1 MRQCYLSERHF
12 LHLRVNL
19 IKVCLIIIAS
29 ILLYPFFTNLVE
41 AANNPNLIVSA
52 ENSLFGN
59 YFSGSMVVEV
69 VIRDP
74 LISAT
79 GEGKGEPDV
88 SINGSDLRMVQATD
102 GSWYAYFANKEK
114 AQIADGI
121 SFNNG
126 AGVAGQGLDFGLFC
140 GPNTDASV
148 LGISISDSKGVAVP
162 RTGLLGA
169 TNGETPLTSCT
180 GTISS
185 ASSINN
191 VVKNPKTINTNTGI
205 PGQIGLDP
213 NAWPL
218 IQLYDFAEDGT
229 VKIIYNRAGGTQ
241 EVVLHYD
248 DIPNISL
255 NLDRTGY
262 PQGAEV
268 IITLNDIQLNQD
280 PTNEDSWTFN
290 VDSPVATFY
299 QAFDEN
305 GANAANGGTGLID
318 LIPYL
323 SRLGFKDNGALSL
336 DLGSIIR
343 LKTNDNQPT
352 LSVTD
357 GTKTY
362 SKIITLVESYPNS
375 GIFQSYGSSNESV
388 VGIKNDAPRGQS
400 ATIKYN
406 DQKTSIL
413 SGPSTASINLNGGSG
428 AIPGK
433 STPLKVVDSD
443 QNFDSNKRDILDVS
457 KSLAI
462 IPTLQI
468 GNPVTLEKASNVRFY
483 PTSGSNLV
491 TGGTLTPSSVPDKN
505 SDRLII
511 DAGPATFPANF
522 DFEMISIDLGVS
534 ANDLQNLFID
544 VNTPDSIGTNWI
556 NFDLRSFQKQFNLN
570 DFSKTKMTL
579 NFGLSDPTPITIID
593 AGDITSPQ
601 ALVQIDDADITAIN
615 SKSGNVFLVINFDSL
630 NSGIKG
636 TISSETNT
644 QPIVFDLFS
653 FGQIGNQEIN
663 NAIYR
668 FELEETSANSGTF
681 EGTMEYAITNQV
693 NINDPQLIQSL
704 RTIDDNIKFLV
715 SNRLLDEKGINI
727 SYSDVSQTGSNI
739 PTSSKS
745 DIPTHSGAVGF
756 SSTSYRFGQP
766 VIVQL
771 FDPDLNLDSNQI
783 DIYKVIDDPI
793 SPNVDTVG
801 DSGGGILVEIKI
813 KDIRYQRCTISGVE
827 HGGLASTGFSLVETK
842 ANSGIFKGSFKMPS
856 EICDKTGTKLIS
868 TAGGS
873 LDSVYHDFR
882 DQFGESNIFTTG
894 RQNSQ
899 LYTTQTSPTLNFDK
913 FVLPKPG
920 QTSDVIL
927 NGNIRDYKIGVP
939 IKITIIEPDGNLRN
953 LAVYAT
959 SQGNY
964 RMVSTLTQNTQPGR
978 YTINIDYQNSI
989 ISTLTFNVAKNEIP
1003 SWFKNNADRWSSNI
1017 ISDGE
1022 FTNGIEY
1029 LINEKIIKTPPT
1041 KSAVQSD
1048 KEIPQ
1053 WIKHTAEWWSA
1064 DLISDDEF
1072 VSALEFLV
1080 KNGIIRL

>member
-1 MRQCYLSERHF
+1 MLK
-12 LHLRVNL
+12 L
-19 IKVCLIIIAS
+19 CLFIIVS
-29 ILLYPFFTNLVE
+29 ILLYPFYTNFVE
-41 AANNPNLIVSA
+41 ASNNPNLIVSA

-69 VIRDP
+69 VIKDP

-79 GEGKGEPDV
+79 DEGKGSPNV
-88 SINGSDLRMVQATD
+88 SINGADLIMVQATD

-126 AGVAGQGLDFGLFC
+126 AGVVGQGLDFGLFC
-140 GPNTDASV
+140 GPDTDASV
-148 LGISISDSKGVAVP
+148 LGISISESKGVAVP
-162 RTGLLGA
+162 RAGLLGA
-169 TNGETPLTSCT
+169 TNGEASLSSCT
-180 GTISS
+180 GAMSS
-185 ASSINN
+185 GPSINN

-218 IQLYDFAEDGT
+218 IQLFSFSNE
-229 VKIIYNRAGGTQ
+229 VKIQYNRAGGTQ

-248 DIPNISL
+248 DIPNVSL

-305 GANAANGGTGLID
+305 GANAANGGAGLID

-336 DLGSIIR
+336 DLGSIIQ

-352 LSVTD
+352 SSVTD

-362 SKIITLVESYPNS
+362 SKIITLVESSPNS

-406 DQKTSIL
+406 DKKISIL
-413 SGPSTASINLNGGSG
+413 SGPATASINLGDSG

-433 STPLKVVDSD
+433 STPVKVVDND
-443 QNFDSNKRDILDVS
+443 QNIDSNKRDILDVFRS
-457 KSLAI
+457 SAI
-462 IPTLQI
+462 IPTLQL

-491 TGGTLTPSSVPDKN
+491 TGGTLAPSSIPDKN

-511 DAGPATFPANF
+511 DSGPATFPANF

-534 ANDLQNLFID
+534 ANDLRNLFIN
-544 VNTPDSIGTNWI
+544 VNSPDSIGTNWI
-556 NFDLRSFQKQFNLN
+556 NFDLRSLQKQLNLN

-579 NFGLSDPTPITIID
+579 NFGLADPTPITIID

-615 SKSGNVFLVINFDSL
+615 SKSGNAFLVINFDSL

-636 TISSETNT
+636 TISSEPDT

-668 FELEETSANSGTF
+668 FELEETSVNSGTF

-693 NINDPQLIQSL
+693 NIADPQLIQSL

-727 SYSDVSQTGSNI
+727 SYSDVSLTGSNI

-745 DIPTHSGAVGF
+745 DIPTHSGSVGF

-766 VIVQL
+766 VVVQL
-771 FDPDLNLDSNQI
+771 FDPDLNLDSHQI
-783 DIYKVIDDPI
+783 DIYNVIDDPI

-801 DSGGGILVEIKI
+801 DFSGGILVEIKI

-827 HGGLASTGFSLVETK
+827 HGGLASTGFSLVETQ

-873 LDSVYHDFR
+873 LDAVYHDFR
-882 DQFGESNIFTTG
+882 DQSGESNIFTTG

-899 LYTTQTSPTLNFDK
+899 LSTTQTSPTLNFDK
-913 FVLPKPG
+913 FILPKPG
-920 QTSDVIL
+920 QTNDVIL

-939 IKITIIEPDGNLRN
+939 IKITIIGPDGNFRN
-953 LAVYAT
+953 LTVYAT
-959 SQGNY
+959 NQGNY

-978 YTINIDYQNSI
+978 YTINVDYQNSI
-989 ISTLTFNVAKNEIP
+989 IGTFTFNVAKNEIP
-1003 SWFKNNADRWSSNI
+1003 SWIKNNAASWSSNI
-1017 ISDGE
+1017 ISDDE
-1022 FTNGIEY
+1022 FINGIEY
-1029 LINEKIIKTPPT
+1029 LIKENVIKIPDSVKLGNGIQNIPT
-1041 KSAVQSD
+1041 
-1048 KEIPQ
+1048 
-1053 WIKHTAEWWSA
+1053 WIKKTAGWWSS
-1064 DLISDDEF
+1064 DIVSDDEF

-1080 KNGIIRL
+1080 KNGIIRI